1 MIVLLHL
8 AEPGEEELVDQPM
21 TNEVVT
27 VGRRL
32 GEARRAKRLTQSQTA
47 ELLGISPRSL
57 ARYEADERVPNSR
70 VLLQLASTYGKAAEW
85 FFETR
90 PSQTPSEAELVM
102 AQVAEL
108 RGQYLQ
114 EAVHYLDYL
123 QQQQRKS
130 RLAAD
135 AFPRAAD

>member
-1 MIVLLHL
+1 
-8 AEPGEEELVDQPM
+8 M

-32 GEARRAKRLTQSQTA
+32 GEARHAKRLTQSQVA

-57 ARYEADERVPNSR
+57 VRYEADERLPSSR
-70 VLLQLASTYGKAAEW
+70 VLLQLASAYGKAAEW

-90 PSQTPSEAELVM
+90 PSQIQTPSEIELVM
-102 AQVAEL
+102 AKVVEL

-114 EAVHYLDYL
+114 EAANYLDYL
-123 QQQQRKS
+123 QQQHRKS
-130 RLAAD
+130 RIAAYV
-135 AFPRAAD
+135 FPRAAD